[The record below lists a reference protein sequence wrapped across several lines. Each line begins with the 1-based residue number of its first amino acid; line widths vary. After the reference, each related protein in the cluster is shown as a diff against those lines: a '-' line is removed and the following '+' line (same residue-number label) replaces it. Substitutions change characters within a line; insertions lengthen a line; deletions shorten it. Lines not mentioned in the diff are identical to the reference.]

1 MEKTTL
7 KNLKLDEEEIDGI
20 AFSINGENDGELDWE
35 FTMMKL
41 NNDEDRKDF
50 VKHEMGYKY
59 QIVLYEDDQFDMF
72 EAILGDLQYY
82 VKNLVKGNTEGLI
95 LKKSKKTQEIIDKMF
110 KSKMIDRLKS
120 QLLEIVEKK
129 T

>member
-1 MEKTTL
+1 M
-7 KNLKLDEEEIDGI
+7 LDQEEIDGI
-20 AFSINGENDGELDWE
+20 AFSINGDDGDELDWE

-82 VKNLVKGNTEGLI
+82 VKNLVRGNTEGLI

-110 KSKMIDRLKS
+110 KSKMVDRLKS

-129 T
+129 S

>member
-7 KNLKLDEEEIDGI
+7 KNLMLDEEEIDGI
-20 AFSINGENDGELDWE
+20 AFSINGEDDGELDWE

-82 VKNLVKGNTEGLI
+82 VKNLVRGNTEGLI
-95 LKKSKKTQEIIDKMF
+95 LKKSKKTQEIVNKMF
-110 KSKMIDRLKS
+110 KGKMIDRFKS
-120 QLLEIVEKK
+120 QLLEIADKK
-129 T
+129 S